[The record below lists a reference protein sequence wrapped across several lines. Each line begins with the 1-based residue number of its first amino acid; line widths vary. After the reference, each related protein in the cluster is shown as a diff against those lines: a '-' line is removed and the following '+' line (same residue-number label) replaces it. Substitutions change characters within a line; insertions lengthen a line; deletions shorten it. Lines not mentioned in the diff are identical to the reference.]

1 MSQLKTKKKGKKSK
15 SSKKT
20 LVGRLAIKLDD
31 LFFSRPCKKSKK
43 KKYLKRKAPPIPANE
58 CKIGTIRKGNDG
70 YNWKVIESG
79 KSRRWKK
86 QR

>member
-1 MSQLKTKKKGKKSK
+1 MGKVKTKKNRSN
-15 SSKKT
+15 KKT
-20 LVGRLAIKLDD
+20 LLTRLAVKLDD
-31 LFFSRPCKKSKK
+31 IVFSRPCKKSKK

-58 CKIGTIRKGNDG
+58 CKIGTIREGNDG

>member
-1 MSQLKTKKKGKKSK
+1 MSQLKTKKKGK

-43 KKYLKRKAPPIPANE
+43 KKYLKRKAPPIPANS
-58 CKIGTIRKGNDG
+58 CRIGTVKKGNDG
-70 YNWKVIESG
+70 LNWEIIEYG
-79 KSRRWKK
+79 KSKRWKK
-86 QR
+86 QK

>member
-1 MSQLKTKKKGKKSK
+1 MGKVKTKKNRSNK
-15 SSKKT
+15 KKT
-20 LVGRLAIKLDD
+20 LLGRIAIKLDD
-31 LFFSRPCKKSKK
+31 IVFSRTCKKSKK

-70 YNWKVIESG
+70 YNWVIIESG